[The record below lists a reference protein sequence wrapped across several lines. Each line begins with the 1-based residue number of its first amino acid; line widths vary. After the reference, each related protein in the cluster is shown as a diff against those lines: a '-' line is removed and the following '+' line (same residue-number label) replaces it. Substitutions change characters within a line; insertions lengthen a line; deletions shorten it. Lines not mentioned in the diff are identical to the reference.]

1 MITMVG
7 EVVIGDQVY
16 VIPLSDGT
24 GSWVLTTD
32 EYGDLAVCQ
41 MPQSSTSSEQVVVEP
56 TAAAPAAVSAGGIV
70 LMLLAGLL

>member
-1 MITMVG
+1 MAG

-16 VIPLSDGT
+16 VIPLADGT

-41 MPQSSTSSEQVVVEP
+41 IPQSPTTSEVVVEP
-56 TAAAPAAVSAGGIV
+56 TAAAPAAVSAGGVV